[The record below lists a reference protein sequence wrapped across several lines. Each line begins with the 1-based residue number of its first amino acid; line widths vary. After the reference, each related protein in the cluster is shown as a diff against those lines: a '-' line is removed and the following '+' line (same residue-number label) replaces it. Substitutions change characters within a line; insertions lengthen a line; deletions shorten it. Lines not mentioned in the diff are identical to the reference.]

1 MISVH
6 ELTVDFGKR
15 MLFDGISFVIGD
27 NEKVA
32 LVGKNGAGKSTL
44 IKIIAGESTPTSGSI
59 AIPNGASIGYLPQV
73 MPLHDKTTLRNEV
86 LEVFSHIEVL
96 RRRVADLQR
105 ELEQRSDHDSE
116 SYLELINRFTTAND
130 RLVLMQQENHEAEM
144 ERTLIGLGFE
154 QSDLDRHTNEF
165 SGGWRMRIEL
175 AKILLRK
182 PDILLLDE
190 PTNHLDIESIQWLE
204 SFIKNSSAALLLVSH
219 DRRFLDATTSRT
231 IELELANLY
240 DYKCPYSEYKALRE
254 ERLNYQKRAYENQ
267 KKMIEDT
274 EAFIERFRYK
284 ATKAVQ
290 VQSRIKQ
297 LEKIERIEF
306 DEIDRSKIHFRF
318 PPAARSG
325 DFPLII
331 EDLAKAYGAHTVF
344 SHVNMTLR
352 RGDKVAFVGRNGEG
366 KSTLVKCII
375 QEIKD
380 YTGSLKIGHNIEIAY
395 FAQHRASE
403 LPEDKTIRE
412 AVDDAAKGDIRS
424 QIDNMLGT
432 FLFGGEIAD
441 KKIGVLSGGERSR
454 LAILLLLL
462 EPANMLI
469 LDEPTHHLD
478 IMSKDVLKEAIANFN
493 GTVILVSH
501 DRDFLDGLAD
511 RIYEFRH
518 GKVQEYL
525 GGIDYYLDKR
535 AAESIEAAV
544 NESKAPQK
552 TQSESDTGSTL
563 SKGQLSR
570 ARSKELR
577 KLRQESERALSE
589 IDRIEEEIAQLEQRL
604 STPEGNEPDLYT
616 KYEQLKKSLSEAM
629 DRWEAAEAALEE
641 SQQSE

>member
-1 MISVH
+1 
-6 ELTVDFGKR
+6 
-15 MLFDGISFVIGD
+15 
-27 NEKVA
+27 
-32 LVGKNGAGKSTL
+32 
-44 IKIIAGESTPTSGSI
+44 
-59 AIPNGASIGYLPQV
+59 
-73 MPLHDKTTLRNEV
+73 
-86 LEVFSHIEVL
+86 
-96 RRRVADLQR
+96 
-105 ELEQRSDHDSE
+105 
-116 SYLELINRFTTAND
+116 
-130 RLVLMQQENHEAEM
+130 
-144 ERTLIGLGFE
+144 
-154 QSDLDRHTNEF
+154 
-165 SGGWRMRIEL
+165 
-175 AKILLRK
+175 
-182 PDILLLDE
+182 
-190 PTNHLDIESIQWLE
+190 
-204 SFIKNSSAALLLVSH
+204 
-219 DRRFLDATTSRT
+219 
-231 IELELANLY
+231 
-240 DYKCPYSEYKALRE
+240 
-254 ERLNYQKRAYENQ
+254 
-267 KKMIEDT
+267 
-274 EAFIERFRYK
+274 
-284 ATKAVQ
+284 
-290 VQSRIKQ
+290 
-297 LEKIERIEF
+297 
-306 DEIDRSKIHFRF
+306 
-318 PPAARSG
+318 
-325 DFPLII
+325 
-331 EDLAKAYGAHTVF
+331 
-344 SHVNMTLR
+344 
-352 RGDKVAFVGRNGEG
+352 
-366 KSTLVKCII
+366 
-375 QEIKD
+375 
-380 YTGSLKIGHNIEIAY
+380 
-395 FAQHRASE
+395 
-403 LPEDKTIRE
+403 
-412 AVDDAAKGDIRS
+412 
-424 QIDNMLGT
+424 MLGT

-478 IMSKDVLKEAIANFN
+478 MMSKDVLKEAIANFN